1 MFLQSVS
8 LWLWDILT
16 LIKYSR
22 KGCKKFIHNYQTD
35 WNHFLLKVDKLTCN
49 YVHHLNYHHALECLY
64 NTCTITTTDC
74 EQTKS
79 LVTNDSE
86 ERILMFCFKMA
97 VIKCASSTKKKKK
110 NHSICSVNF
119 PSYQIPSQSFHLTLN
134 TSWKIIQAPSKDK
147 ISSSDMEIWK
157 CFIFYRTAPQLRG
170 HKIAILGEGEGS
182 PRRRREKCVNQ

>member
-110 NHSICSVNF
+110 ITASVLSTFQVIKFLPSLSISLW
-119 PSYQIPSQSFHLTLN
+119 IHLGKL
-134 TSWKIIQAPSKDK
+134 SRLQVKIKYPLQ
-147 ISSSDMEIWK
+147 IWK
-157 CFIFYRTAPQLRG
+157 FENVSFSIELL
-170 HKIAILGEGEGS
+170 H
-182 PRRRREKCVNQ
+182 N